1 MRALRGGVCALIALL
16 AAMSA
21 DAAPTHEAYV
31 WQRQWTPALRA
42 ALAGSRD
49 DFAGVR
55 VLVAQAGRSAGWSRT
70 AADPDAFAG
79 DRRRLTAVVRYDG
92 AGAPPDVATLRVLL
106 DEVLPRWRRQGAAF
120 AAVEIDYDCGS
131 ARLADYAQRLA
142 ALRAALPAGVRLS
155 ITALPAWLGEPALD
169 AVLDAADEAVLQVHA
184 VQDPAHGLFDANL
197 AERWIR
203 AFAVHARKGFE
214 VALPAYGTRVRFGE
228 DGRVAAVESE
238 MTVEAA
244 NADDA
249 RELGVEPADV
259 VGLLARLGANPPPAW
274 RGVVWF
280 RLPVPGDRRA
290 WTLAALR
297 EVIAGR
303 VPLPRIVASAVTR
316 PNGASDIFAANEGDA
331 DAPARSLVVDGDA
344 CTAGDAAT
352 GWHGERA
359 AKGWRF
365 APASS
370 LRLPAG
376 ARRAVGWV
384 RCARIDAVRIE

>member
-1 MRALRGGVCALIALL
+1 MRAVRGGVCALLALL

-21 DAAPTHEAYV
+21 VAAPTHEAYV

-42 ALAGSRD
+42 TLAASRD
-49 DFAGVR
+49 DFAGMR
-55 VLVAQAGRSAGWSRT
+55 ILVAQAGRAGGWSRT
-70 AADPDAFAG
+70 AADPGVFAG

-92 AGAPPDVATLRVLL
+92 AGVPPDVAALL
-106 DEVLPRWRRQGAAF
+106 PLFDEILARWRREGAAF

-131 ARLADYAQRLA
+131 ARLADYAQRLV
-142 ALRAALPAGVRLS
+142 ALRAALPADVRLS
-155 ITALPAWLGEPALD
+155 VTALPAWLGEPALD

-184 VQDPAHGLFDANL
+184 VQDPARGLFDAAL

-203 AFAVHARKGFE
+203 AFAAHARKGFD
-214 VALPAYGTRVRFGE
+214 VALPAYGARVRFGE
-228 DGRVAAVESE
+228 DGRATAVESE

-259 VGLLARLGANPPPAW
+259 VGLLARLAASPPPFW

-303 VPLPRIVASAVTR
+303 VPSIHISATAVARA
-316 PNGASDIFAANEGDA
+316 NGASDIFVANDGDA
-331 DAPARSLVVDGDA
+331 DAPVQPLVVDGDA
-344 CTAGDAAT
+344 CTAGDAAM
-352 GWHGERA
+352 GWRGERA
-359 AKGWRF
+359 ATGWRF
-365 APASS
+365 APTRA
-370 LRLPAG
+370 LRVPAG

-384 RCARIDAVRIE
+384 RCARIDDTRIE